1 MSSGLEL
8 AHAVHYINDA
18 GDESEN
24 SRDSDNENERKKM
37 QLQHDPTDRAHLAN
51 GCNFSGPD
59 RFHPHFI
66 ADEIV
71 QDPSADQ
78 DYRVPRDDKNRE
90 PRRKSAVVGIDFA
103 PIANAQGDDAA
114 EQQSLVGN

>member
-1 MSSGLEL
+1 MSRGLEL
-8 AHAVHYINDA
+8 AHAVHHINHA
-18 GDESEN
+18 GDEREN
-24 SRDSDNENERKKM
+24 SRDGDDENERKKM

-51 GCNFSGPD
+51 GCNLSGPD

-90 PRRKSAVVGIDFA
+90 PCRKSAVIGIDFA
-103 PIANAQGDDAA
+103 PIANAQRDDAA
-114 EQQSLVGN
+114 E